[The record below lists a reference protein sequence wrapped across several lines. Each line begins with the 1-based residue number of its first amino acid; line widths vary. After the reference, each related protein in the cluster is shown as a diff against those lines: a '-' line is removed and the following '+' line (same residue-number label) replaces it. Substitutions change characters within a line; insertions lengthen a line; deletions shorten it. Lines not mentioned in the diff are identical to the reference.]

1 MTGLRIGYTC
11 HDRFPSTDTNTQQIF
26 WTLTEMARL
35 GHEVRLHVRALP
47 YGADNRDAVAQHYG
61 RGTGLPSTL
70 RLTAALF
77 TIGESS
83 AAKALFDL
91 AAPASVADADL
102 VWTRDPL
109 ALVRAVRGRTPVVFE
124 TFRPDFAQADAFRMW
139 RRLTLPYVRGV
150 ITHSRLAAD
159 AFVGAGVPAARVL
172 VAHNGY
178 APELMEPP
186 LSRDEARAL
195 TGLPTDAPLVVYT
208 GHVGPQ
214 KGTEALVALAAAMP
228 HVRVVIVGVDE
239 RAGERAWVEACAA
252 RAGARNLVLVPRV
265 GLREVAR
272 YLYAADCLI
281 VPPTGEP
288 LTRYGRTVL
297 PMKLFSYMAAGRPIA
312 APDLPDVREV
322 LEHDRTALLLA
333 PDDVAGA
340 AAHVTAL
347 LADAP
352 RATRLATGA
361 REASR
366 RYTWQARAESIT
378 QSLQAWLR

>member
-47 YGADNRDAVAQHYG
+47 YGADSRDAVAQHYG

-252 RAGARNLVLVPRV
+252 RAGGRNLVLVPRV

-361 REASR
+361 REASQ

>member
-1 MTGLRIGYTC
+1 MILMEGVAAGIGYGLV
-11 HDRFPSTDTNTQQIF
+11 PSLQ
-26 WTLTEMARL
+26 A
-35 GHEVRLHVRALP
+35 A
-47 YGADNRDAVAQHYG
+47 GAAG
-61 RGTGLPSTL
+61 RGELV
-70 RLTAALF
+70 
-77 TIGESS
+77 
-83 AAKALFDL
+83 DL
-91 AAPASVADADL
+91 A
-102 VWTRDPL
+102 
-109 ALVRAVRGRTPVVFE
+109 
-124 TFRPDFAQADAFRMW
+124 PDE
-139 RRLTLPYVRGV
+139 P
-150 ITHSRLAAD
+150 
-159 AFVGAGVPAARVL
+159 VL
-172 VAHNGY
+172 VNLHWHHW
-178 APELMEPP
+178 EMEPP

-361 REASR
+361 REASQ

>member
-1 MTGLRIGYTC
+1 MTALRIGYTC

-35 GHEVRLHVRALP
+35 GHEVRLHVRELP
-47 YGADNRDAVAQHYG
+47 YGADDRRAVAEHYG
-61 RGTGLPSTL
+61 RPGDLPPTL
-70 RLTAALF
+70 RFTAASLSLGDWSASRAVF
-77 TIGESS
+77 DLGAS
-83 AAKALFDL
+83 AA
-91 AAPASVADADL
+91 VADAD
-102 VWTRDPL
+102 VTWTRDPL
-109 ALVRAVRGRTPVVFE
+109 ALVRAVRGRAPAIFE
-124 TFRPDFAQADAFRMW
+124 TFRPDFAQADGFRVW
-139 RRLTLPYVRGV
+139 RRLTLPRVRGV
-150 ITHSRLAAD
+150 VTHSALAAD
-159 AFVGAGVPAARVL
+159 AFVRAGVPEERVL

-178 APELMEPP
+178 APVLMEPT
-186 LSRDEARAL
+186 LARAEARAL
-195 TGLPTDAPLVVYT
+195 TGLPNDTPLVVYT
-208 GHVGPQ
+208 GHVGPK
-214 KGTEALVALAAAMP
+214 KGTEALVSLAAATP

-265 GLREVAR
+265 GLRDVAR

-281 VPPTGEP
+281 VPPTGAP

-322 LEHDRTALLLA
+322 LDHDRSALLLA

-340 AAHVTAL
+340 AAQVTAL
-347 LADAP
+347 LSDAP
-352 RATRLATGA
+352 RAARLAA
-361 REASR
+361 AALAASA

-378 QSLQAWLR
+378 RALQVWLD